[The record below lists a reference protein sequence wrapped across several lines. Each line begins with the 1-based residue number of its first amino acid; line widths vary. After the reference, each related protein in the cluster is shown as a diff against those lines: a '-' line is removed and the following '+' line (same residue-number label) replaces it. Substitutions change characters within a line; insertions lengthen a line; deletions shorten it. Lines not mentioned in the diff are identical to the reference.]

1 MGGFFDQITE
11 EQADLI
17 RSSAVFFIATADPQL
32 QSGPKNVGPI
42 NLSPKGATLLHIIT
56 PNRVAYLDYA
66 GSGNETARHA
76 TAGGPTT
83 IMVCSFEDADCAI
96 VRLYGR
102 ASAVPF
108 EDSPIAERLLES
120 PAADL
125 KLSPRQVI
133 EVEVEQTQT
142 SCGYGVPL
150 MSFARERRVADRGR
164 RFKDD
169 AQFAVKDT

>member
-1 MGGFFDQITE
+1 
-11 EQADLI
+11 
-17 RSSAVFFIATADPQL
+17 
-32 QSGPKNVGPI
+32 
-42 NLSPKGATLLHIIT
+42 
-56 PNRVAYLDYA
+56 
-66 GSGNETARHA
+66 
-76 TAGGPTT
+76 
-83 IMVCSFEDADCAI
+83 MVCSFEEADCAI

-142 SCGYGVPL
+142 SFGYGVPL